1 MLFVLAISPV
11 AIAALSILVF
21 GQSALRAGAMGLVVT
36 LLLASTVP
44 QYLLEP
50 AEVAFAVSDGL
61 LTTLG
66 VAYVLLGGVLLYEA
80 MQGAGVLSA
89 LSREVVRA
97 IPDPRHQLFALV
109 FGVSVF
115 FESATGFGVGIVVVV
130 PLFLALGFDPVRA
143 ATLALMGQCAIPFGA
158 MAVGTVLGSELSGI
172 SESTLGEL
180 SVLISLPYIVVS
192 GAAAMFVAGLW
203 RARAADLMWLVIYS
217 MLLALALWLGSVSL
231 GVELTGSFAG
241 LLIVFV
247 AWCVNRA
254 PESLDPV
261 STEDGARDGIGGN
274 RLAGNG
280 PDDAG
285 GRDLSFGLAVTPLV
299 FLMVALMITRL
310 FPPVRS
316 IVEPLFAFELPLFNF
331 SLSPIYHPGFWLVL
345 AAGVTVVLLKVTATE
360 ARTMIKSGLMRWT
373 MATLAVAGFI
383 VFGKL
388 MVLSGMTTQIATDL
402 AALTGRAYSVAVPVI
417 GGLGGFLTA
426 SNAASNALFMNLQLS
441 AATHVGMPLDLA
453 AASQNA
459 AGSNT
464 SLASPGRLVFASAMT
479 DGAASEA
486 VLLRRVLPLAI
497 AGVVGAIL
505 MTLVLERIG
514 Y

>member
-1 MLFVLAISPV
+1 MLFALAISPI

-21 GQSALRAGAMGLVVT
+21 GQSALRAGIAGLVVT

-50 AEVAFAVSDGL
+50 AEVAFAIGDGL
-61 LTTLG
+61 LTTVG

-80 MQGAGVLSA
+80 MEVSGVLKA

-97 IPDPRHQLFALV
+97 IPEPRHQLFALV
-109 FGVSVF
+109 FGLSVF
-115 FESATGFGVGIVVVV
+115 FESATGFGVGIVVVA
-130 PLFLALGFDPVRA
+130 PLFIALGFDPVRA
-143 ATLALMGQCAIPFGA
+143 ATLALIGQCAIPFGA
-158 MAVGTVLGSELSGI
+158 MSIGTVLGSDLSGVP
-172 SESTLGEL
+172 ESTLGEL

-203 RARAADLMWLVIYS
+203 RASVSDLIWLVIYS
-217 MLLALALWLGSVSL
+217 TLLALALWLGSVSL
-231 GVELTGSFAG
+231 GIELTGCFAG
-241 LLIVFV
+241 LLVVFV

-254 PESLDPV
+254 PENHSVTSNEKLSSSPGAGDAV
-261 STEDGARDGIGGN
+261 STDLGSGVHAKSE
-274 RLAGNG
+274 
-280 PDDAG
+280 
-285 GRDLSFGLAVTPLV
+285 LSFGLAVTPLV
-299 FLMVALMITRL
+299 FLMAALIATRL
-310 FPPVRS
+310 VPDVRS
-316 IVEPLFAFELPLFNF
+316 TFQSLFVVDLPIFNF
-331 SLSPIYHPGFWLVL
+331 NLSPIYHPGFWLVL
-345 AAGVTVVLLKVTATE
+345 SALVTVVLLKVSASD
-360 ARTMIKSGLMRWT
+360 ARTVVSSGFKRWL

-388 MVLSGMTTQIATDL
+388 
-402 AALTGRAYSVAVPVI
+402 I

-426 SNAASNALFMNLQLS
+426 SNAASNALFMNLQMS
-441 AATHVGMPLDLA
+441 AATNVGMPLDLA

-464 SLASPGRLVFASAMT
+464 TLASPGRLIFASAIT

-486 VLLRRVLPLAI
+486 VLLRRVLPLAL
-497 AGVVGAIL
+497 AGVAGAIL

-514 Y
+514 H